1 MCEAA
6 AAVIEEEQRSIRAQ
20 DHQVLASRVA
30 QIQEQRGAGPV
41 EHAQTRTLGDVV
53 EAAVAAVL
61 VETIRQSPRLADVD
75 FVPAVTIDVPDGH
88 AVGPVDVDAT
98 GRIDPGAPMRNAAA
112 ELSLERLRRGKR
124 AGRDV
129 DEQRLLGRCSGLL
142 QRRELEQAIVAPDL
156 SPVTDPVFEASRR
169 TAADLIA
176 NLDANVVPGR
186 CLDPRHEE
194 PRGSNVSHLIEPSAE
209 TGLERFRIAVEDAF
223 EDPFADGLQLSRS
236 G

>member
-20 DHQVLASRVA
+20 DHQVLPSRVA
-30 QIQEQRGAGPV
+30 QIQEQRRAGPV
-41 EHAQTRTLGDVV
+41 EHVQTRTLGDVV

-75 FVPAVTIDVPDGH
+75 FVQAVTIDIPDGH
-88 AVGPVDVDAT
+88 AVGTVDVDAT
-98 GRIDPGAPMRNAAA
+98 GRIDPGAPMRHAAA
-112 ELSLERLRRGKR
+112 ELPLERLRRGKR
-124 AGRDV
+124 AGRDF

-176 NLDANVVPGR
+176 NLDANVAPGR

-194 PRGSNVSHLIEPSAE
+194 PRGPNVSHLIEPSAE